1 MNDNIL
7 EIRGLTKSFPG
18 VKALD
23 NISFNIRRGAVH
35 ALMGEN
41 GAGKSTL
48 IKILDGIY
56 HADGGEIVF
65 DGKTVAFKTPRQ
77 AQESGIGVVH
87 QEIKL
92 SGTLTV
98 TENIF
103 LGNLLYK
110 YNNKYFVDWKTM
122 EKRARKML
130 DDLQMNEIDENAI
143 VDTLT
148 IAKQQIV
155 EICKTLNL
163 ETKLLI
169 MDEPSASLTEKE
181 IEILFEIIRQLKER
195 GITIIYISH
204 RMDEIFKLADDV
216 TVLRDGR
223 HIFTGSLET
232 LTRDSLIEMMV
243 NRKLL
248 TNSYPKE
255 RIEIGEVVLEA
266 KNLTNSLVKGVSFQL
281 HKGEILGFSGLMGAG
296 RTETMRALL
305 GIDPCHSGEVKYKG
319 SPVTR
324 RTFKKSIALGLGL
337 VPEDR
342 RGQGIVGV
350 APIRE
355 NISMVDYKKITKN
368 GFLNSKLERVYA
380 EEFVKKLNVATP
392 SIDTEIQ
399 YLSGGNQQKVVIAK
413 WLYRDSEVFIFDEP
427 TRGIDVG
434 AKYEIYQ
441 LMTNLVKSGKSI
453 IMISSELPELM
464 GMSDRILVMNEG
476 HLVGEFAYGEAT
488 QEKILALCV

>member
-1 MNDNIL
+1 MNENML
-7 EIRGLTKSFPG
+7 EIRGVCKSFPG

-23 NISFNIRRGAVH
+23 DVSFNIRKGTVH
-35 ALMGEN
+35 ALLGEN

-56 HADGGEIVF
+56 HADKGEVIF
-65 DGKTVAFKTPRQ
+65 DGQKVSFKTPRD
-77 AQESGIGVVH
+77 AQVAGVGVVH

-92 SGTLTV
+92 SGTLSV
-98 TENIF
+98 AENIF

-110 YNNKYFVDWKTM
+110 YKGKYVVDWKEM
-122 EKRARKML
+122 QKRARKML
-130 DDLQMNEIDENAI
+130 DDLKMQDIDENAI
-143 VDTLT
+143 VETLS
-148 IAKQQIV
+148 ISKQQIV

-163 ETKLLI
+163 DTKLLI

-181 IEILFEIIRQLKER
+181 IEILFDIIQNLKDR

-216 TVLRDGR
+216 TVLRDGK
-223 HIFTGSLET
+223 HIFTGSIQDV
-232 LTRDSLIEMMV
+232 TRESLITMMV
-243 NRKLL
+243 NRSLSD
-248 TNSYPKE
+248 SYPKE
-255 RIEIGEVVLEA
+255 DVEIGEVVLEA
-266 KNLTNSLVKGVSFQL
+266 KNLKNSLVNNVSFQL
-281 HKGEILGFSGLMGAG
+281 HRGEILGFAGLIGAG

-305 GIDPCHSGEVKYKG
+305 GIDPCRSGEVLLHG
-319 SPVTR
+319 
-324 RTFKKSIALGLGL
+324 KKISRKSFEESISHGLGL

-355 NISMVDYKKITKN
+355 NITMVDYKKVSAS
-368 GFLNSKLERVYA
+368 GFVSEKLERKYA
-380 EEFVKKLNVATP
+380 EEYVKKLKVATP
-392 SIDTEIQ
+392 SIETEIQ

-413 WLYRDSEVFIFDEP
+413 WLYRGSEILILDEP

-441 LMTNLVKSGKSI
+441 LMTDLVKQGKSI
-453 IMISSELPELM
+453 IMISSELPELI
-464 GMSDRILVMNEG
+464 GMSDRILVMNG
-476 HLVGEFAYGEAT
+476 GRIVGEYARGEAT
-488 QEKILALCV
+488 QENILALCV